1 MIYTYIFYPIDSRMY
16 ILLENKKALIIDPCV
31 SDEALQL
38 LKESG
43 VAEIFVLLTHEHY
56 DHISGVNWLR
66 EQFPVVQVMCS
77 SECAAALTNP
87 SKNLSNFWEILFV
100 GKDEETQE
108 YVRNMNIQ
116 PYSCDADNTFEGE
129 YEMLWED
136 HTLFLK
142 ETPGHSKG
150 SICIL
155 LDGDILFSGD
165 SLVTGYP
172 TITRLPG
179 GSRKDYTE
187 ITLPWF
193 RSLDSGIMVYPG
205 HGEKQILEY
214 YTIFPQES
222 NN

>member
-1 MIYTYIFYPIDSRMY
+1 MIYTYDFYPIDSRMY

-38 LKESG
+38 LKENN
-43 VAEIFVLLTHEHY
+43 VTEILVLLTHEHY

-66 EQFPVVQVMCS
+66 EHFSSVNALCS
-77 SECAAALTNP
+77 SACAAALPSP

-100 GKDEETQE
+100 GKDKETQE

-116 PYSCDADNTFEGE
+116 PYSCTADDTFESE
-129 YEMLWED
+129 HKLSWEG
-136 HTLFLK
+136 HSLFLK

-155 LDGDILFSGD
+155 LDEDMLFSGD

-179 GSRKDYTE
+179 GSKKDYAG

-193 RSLDSGIMVYPG
+193 QSLDPSIMVYPG
-205 HGEKQILEY
+205 HGEKQPLKC
-214 YTIFPQES
+214 YTIS
-222 NN
+222 

>member
-1 MIYTYIFYPIDSRMY
+1 MIYTYDFYPIDSRMY

-38 LKESG
+38 LKEND
-43 VAEIFVLLTHEHY
+43 VTEILVLLTHEHY

-66 EQFPVVQVMCS
+66 EHFSSVNALCS
-77 SECAAALTNP
+77 SACAAALPSP

-100 GKDEETQE
+100 GKDKETQE

-116 PYSCDADNTFEGE
+116 PYSCTADDAFEGE
-129 YEMLWED
+129 HKLSWEG
-136 HTLFLK
+136 HSLFLK

-179 GSRKDYTE
+179 GSKKDYAG

-193 RSLDSGIMVYPG
+193 QSLDPSIMVYPG
-205 HGEKQILEY
+205 HGEEQPLEC
-214 YTIFPQES
+214 YTIS
-222 NN
+222 

>member
-1 MIYTYIFYPIDSRMY
+1 MIHTYDFYPIDARMY
-16 ILLENKKALIIDPCV
+16 LLLENKKALIIDPCI
-31 SDEALQL
+31 SEKALQL
-38 LKESG
+38 LEEND
-43 VAEIFVLLTHEHY
+43 VTETLVLLTHEHY

-66 EQFPVVQVMCS
+66 EHIPSVHVLCS
-77 SECAAALTNP
+77 SACAKALPSP

-100 GKDEETQE
+100 GKDKETQE

-116 PYSCDADNTFEGE
+116 PYSCTADHTFEKE
-129 YEMLWED
+129 HELSWEG

-155 LDGDILFSGD
+155 LDGQILFSGD

-179 GSRKDYTE
+179 GSKKEYAE
-187 ITLPWF
+187 VTLPWL
-193 RSLDSGIMVYPG
+193 RSLTPSIMVYPG
-205 HGEKQILEY
+205 HGEKQPLESY
-214 YTIFPQES
+214 EIS
-222 NN
+222 

>member
-1 MIYTYIFYPIDSRMY
+1 MIYTYDFYPIDSRMY

-38 LKESG
+38 LKEND
-43 VAEIFVLLTHEHY
+43 VTEILVLLTHEHY

-66 EQFPVVQVMCS
+66 ERFSSVNALCS
-77 SECAAALTNP
+77 SACAAALPSP

-100 GKDEETQE
+100 GKDKETQE

-116 PYSCDADNTFEGE
+116 PYSCTADDTFESE
-129 YEMLWED
+129 HKLSWEG
-136 HTLFLK
+136 HSLFLK

-179 GSRKDYTE
+179 GSKKDYAG

-193 RSLDSGIMVYPG
+193 QSLDPSIMVYPG
-205 HGEKQILEY
+205 HGEKQPLEC
-214 YTIFPQES
+214 YTIS
-222 NN
+222 

>member
-1 MIYTYIFYPIDSRMY
+1 MIHTYSFYPIDSRMY
-16 ILLENKKALIIDPCV
+16 ILLENEKALVIDPCV

-43 VAEIFVLLTHEHY
+43 AAEIFALLTHEHY

-66 EQFPVVQVMCS
+66 EQLPAVQVMCS

-100 GKDEETQE
+100 GKDEETRE

-116 PYSCDADNTFEGE
+116 PYSCEANHTFEGE
-129 YEMLWED
+129 YEMPWEH

-142 ETPGHSKG
+142 KTPGHSKG

-179 GSRKDYTE
+179 GSKKDYTE
-187 ITLPWF
+187 ITLPWLQ
-193 RSLDSGIMVYPG
+193 SLDSGIMVYPG
-205 HGEKQILEY
+205 HGEKHILEY
-214 YTIFPQES
+214 YAIS
-222 NN
+222 

>member
-1 MIYTYIFYPIDSRMY
+1 MIYTYTFYPIDSRMY
-16 ILLENKKALIIDPCV
+16 ILMENEKALVIDPCV
-31 SDEALQL
+31 SDEARQL
-38 LKESG
+38 LEDNG
-43 VAEIFVLLTHEHY
+43 VTELFVLLTHEHY
-56 DHISGVNWLR
+56 DHISGINWLR
-66 EQFPVVQVMCS
+66 EQFAVQVMCS
-77 SECAAALTNP
+77 SESAAALPKP
-87 SKNLSNFWEILFV
+87 SKNLSSFWEVLFM

-116 PYSCDADNTFEGE
+116 PYSCEADDTFSGE
-129 YEMLWED
+129 YEMLWEG
-136 HTLFLK
+136 HSLFLK

-179 GSRKDYTE
+179 GSKKDYAE

-193 RSLDSGIMVYPG
+193 QSLDPGIMVYPG
-205 HGEKQILEY
+205 HGEKQILGN
-214 YTIFPQES
+214 YTIF
-222 NN
+222 

>member
-1 MIYTYIFYPIDSRMY
+1 MIYTYDFYPIDSRMY
-16 ILLENKKALIIDPCV
+16 ILLENKKTLMIDPCA

-38 LKESG
+38 LEENN
-43 VAEIFVLLTHEHY
+43 VTEILILLTHEHY

-66 EQFPVVQVMCS
+66 ERFPSVHVWCS
-77 SECAAALTNP
+77 LACAAALPKP
-87 SKNLSNFWEILFV
+87 SKNLSSFWEILFI

-116 PYSCDADNTFEGE
+116 PYSCTADSTFENE
-129 YEMLWED
+129 YELSWEG
-136 HTLFLK
+136 HSLFLK

-155 LDGDILFSGD
+155 MDKNILFSGD

-172 TITRLPG
+172 TVTRLPG
-179 GSRKDYTE
+179 GSKKDYAE

-193 RSLDSGIMVYPG
+193 QSLDSSIMVYPG
-205 HGEKQILEY
+205 HGEKQPLEC
-214 YTIFPQES
+214 YTAP
-222 NN
+222 